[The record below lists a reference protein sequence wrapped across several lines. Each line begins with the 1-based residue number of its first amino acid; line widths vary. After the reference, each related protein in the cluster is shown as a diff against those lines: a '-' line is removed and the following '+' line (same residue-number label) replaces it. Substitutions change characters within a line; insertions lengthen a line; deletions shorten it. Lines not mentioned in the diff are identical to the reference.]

1 MTVTA
6 VLATMIGFA
15 LMMIIMKSS
24 QKYFM
29 RQQEY
34 LGKIN
39 GHVEEVYSGHTI
51 VKAYNAEEQMDN
63 KFRALNSTL
72 KNSTFKAQFLSG
84 LMMPIMTFIGNL
96 GYVAVCV
103 VGAALAMNGNISFGV
118 IVAFIMYVRYFT
130 QPLAQQTKTNK

>member
-1 MTVTA
+1 
-6 VLATMIGFA
+6 
-15 LMMIIMKSS
+15 
-24 QKYFM
+24 M

-39 GHVEEVYSGHTI
+39 GHIEEVYSGHTI

-84 LMMPIMTFIGNL
+84 LMMPIMTFVFNIIIKEPKNKHI
-96 GYVAVCV
+96 
-103 VGAALAMNGNISFGV
+103 ALINV
-118 IVAFIMYVRYFT
+118 PT
-130 QPLAQQTKTNK
+130 L